1 MFEFGAIVLAR
12 FPFTDLSGN
21 KRRPVLV
28 VSRDNDRRADVVVS
42 FITSVSRSGPDAAPI
57 TATPGTGLKVPS
69 VVRFD
74 KVATLDKS
82 VVTGKL
88 GDAPPAWLAAH
99 RATFF
104 GVFGFG
110 APPASSS

>member
-1 MFEFGAIVLAR
+1 M
-12 FPFTDLSGN
+12 SGD
-21 KRRPVLV
+21 KRRPALV
-28 VSRDNDRRADVVVS
+28 ASRDNGRRADVVVR
-42 FITSVSRSGPDAAPI
+42 FITSVPRSGPDAAPI
-57 TATPGTGLKVPS
+57 AATPGTGLKVSS

-88 GDAPPAWLAAH
+88 GVAPPAWLVAH
-99 RATFF
+99 GATFF

-110 APPASSS
+110 PPPAAS